1 MPQKNRYITPVRSWN
16 DRLLLILKGMAM
28 GMANKIPGV
37 SGGIVALAAGFYE
50 ELIYS
55 FSRLDGKAIQ
65 LLFKKGFAS
74 FYAHINGRFLLL
86 LFSGVGL
93 SFFSVSLLLD
103 YLLDHYPRHVLG
115 GFFGMILASVYY
127 IWNDLPQYSAKEYI
141 GGILGLLFGLA
152 LLWINPG
159 TENDHWL
166 FVIFC
171 GMVSI
176 TGMTLPGLSGSLLI
190 LILGNYNLLLVDCVN
205 AIFFMLKDVFSGD
218 GFGLDDPERKRLLW
232 VFVYFTAGST
242 LGLILFSK
250 LLEQLIKHY
259 KSITISTL
267 VGFILGSLGAVWP
280 WTAKTTLEESTV
292 GLLFSTPHNRF
303 YFPNLWTVD
312 TLIVGFFILLG
323 SFTVIQLERYGKR
336 QKT

>member
-1 MPQKNRYITPVRSWN
+1 MPQKSKHITPVRNWS
-16 DRLLLILKGMAM
+16 DRLLLVFKGMAM

-55 FSRLDGKAIQ
+55 FSRLDGKALKI
-65 LLFKKGFAS
+65 LFKQGFHP

-103 YLLDHYPRHVLG
+103 FLLDHYPRHVMG
-115 GFFGMILASVYY
+115 SFFGMILTSVFY
-127 IWNDLPQYSAKEYI
+127 IWSDLPKYSSKEYL
-141 GGILGLLFGLA
+141 GGILGLLFGLT
-152 LLWINPG
+152 LLWVNPG
-159 TENDHWL
+159 AENDHWL

-205 AIFFMLKDVFSGD
+205 GIFFMLKDVLTGN
-218 GFGLDDPERKRLLW
+218 GWGLEDPERKRLLG
-232 VFVYFTAGST
+232 VFIYFTIGST
-242 LGLILFSK
+242 MGLILFSK

-280 WTAKTTLEESTV
+280 WTAKTIEQHDK
-292 GLLFSTPHNRF
+292 LLVLLNTPNNQF
-303 YFPNLWTVD
+303 YFPDLFRID
-312 TLIVGFFILLG
+312 TLIVCFFILLG
-323 SFTVIQLERYGKR
+323 SYIVIQLERYGKQ

>member
-1 MPQKNRYITPVRSWN
+1 MLPTQRSWS
-16 DRLLLILKGMAM
+16 DALLLIIKGMAM

-37 SGGIVALAAGFYE
+37 SGGIIALAAGFYE

-55 FSRLDGKAIQ
+55 FSRIDAKAFKI
-65 LLFKKGFAS
+65 LFRQGFFV
-74 FYAHINGRFLLL
+74 FYKHINASFLLL

-103 YLLDHYPRHVLG
+103 YLLRQYPQQVLG
-115 GFFGMILASVYY
+115 AFFGMIITSVYY
-127 IWNDLPQYSAKEYI
+127 IWKDLPQYSNKEYI
-141 GGILGLLFGLA
+141 SGIVGTILGLA

-176 TGMTLPGLSGSLLI
+176 SGMTLPGLSGSLLI

-205 AIFFMLKDVFSGD
+205 AVFFTLQDIFTGQ
-218 GFGLDDPERKRLLW
+218 GWGLDDPERKRLLG
-232 VFVYFTAGST
+232 VFLFFT
-242 LGLILFSK
+242 LGSSIGLVVFSK
-250 LLEQLIKHY
+250 LLERLIKDY

-280 WTAKTTLEESTV
+280 WTTKTIALEKINFTLAT
-292 GLLFSTPHNRF
+292 TAHNTF
-303 YFPNLWTVD
+303 FFPNLASFSTQS
-312 TLIVGFFILLG
+312 TLFFILLG
-323 SFTVIQLERYGKR
+323 IGIVILLEHYGNK

>member
-1 MPQKNRYITPVRSWN
+1 MPQKNNVITPVRNWR
-16 DRLLLILKGMAM
+16 DRLLLVFKGMAM

-37 SGGIVALAAGFYE
+37 SGGIIALAAGFYE

-55 FSRLDGKAIQ
+55 FSRFDAKALQI
-65 LLFKKGFAS
+65 LFKKGFFA
-74 FYAHINGRFLLL
+74 FYQHVNGRFLLL

-103 YLLDHYPRHVLG
+103 YLLEVYPRQVLG
-115 GFFGMILASVYY
+115 TFLGMIVASVYY
-127 IWNDLPQYSAKEYI
+127 IWHDLPKYTPKEYLS
-141 GGILGLLFGLA
+141 GSLGILFGLT

-159 TENDHWL
+159 TENDHGL
-166 FVIFC
+166 FVFFC

-176 TGMTLPGLSGSLLI
+176 SGMTLPGLSGSLLI

-205 AIFFMLKDVFSGD
+205 ALFFTLKDVFSGA
-218 GFGLDDPERKRLLW
+218 GWGLHDPERRRLLG
-232 VFVYFTAGST
+232 VFIYFTLGSSV
-242 LGLILFSK
+242 GLIVFSK

-280 WTAKTTLEESTV
+280 WTEKTIEQDSVFTR
-292 GLLFSTPHNRF
+292 LFTTPHNSF
-303 YFPNLWTVD
+303 YWPNPLNIN
-312 TLIVGFFILLG
+312 TLIVCFFILLG
-323 SFTVIQLERYGKR
+323 IVTVVQLERYGK
-336 QKT
+336 QQAA

>member
-1 MPQKNRYITPVRSWN
+1 MLPTQRSWS
-16 DRLLLILKGMAM
+16 DALLLIIKGMAM

-37 SGGIVALAAGFYE
+37 SGGIIALAAGFYE

-55 FSRLDGKAIQ
+55 FSRIDAKAFKI
-65 LLFKKGFAS
+65 LFRQGFFA
-74 FYAHINGRFLLL
+74 FYKHINASFLLL
-86 LFSGVGL
+86 LFCGVGL

-103 YLLDHYPRHVLG
+103 YLLNQHPQQVLG
-115 GFFGMILASVYY
+115 AFFGMILTSVYY
-127 IWNDLPQYSAKEYI
+127 IWKDLPQYSNKEYI
-141 GGILGLLFGLA
+141 SGIIGTILGVT

-176 TGMTLPGLSGSLLI
+176 SGMTLPGLSGSLLI

-205 AIFFMLKDVFSGD
+205 AVFFTLQDIFTGQ
-218 GFGLDDPERKRLLW
+218 GWGLDDPERKRLLG
-232 VFVYFTAGST
+232 VFIFFTMGSSI
-242 LGLILFSK
+242 GLVIFSK
-250 LLEQLIKHY
+250 LLERLIRDY

-280 WTAKTTLEESTV
+280 WTAKTIAIEKIN
-292 GLLFSTPHNRF
+292 FSLATTAHNTF
-303 YFPNLWTVD
+303 YFPNLASISTQS
-312 TLIVGFFILLG
+312 TLFFILLG
-323 SFTVIQLERYGKR
+323 IGIVILLEHYGNK

>member
-1 MPQKNRYITPVRSWN
+1 MPPENNPYSSGRHWK
-16 DRLLLILKGMAM
+16 DRLLLLIKGMAM

-55 FSRLDGKAIQ
+55 FSRIDGKAIK
-65 LLFKKGFAS
+65 LLFKKGFHP
-74 FYAHINGRFLLL
+74 FFLHINGHFLLF
-86 LFSGVGL
+86 LFCGVGL

-103 YLLDHYPRHVLG
+103 YLLTHYPRQVLG
-115 GFFGMILASVYY
+115 TFFGMIVASVYF
-127 IWNDLPQYSAKEYI
+127 IWNDLPQYKTKEYT
-141 GGILGLLFGLA
+141 GGILGLLFGLT

-159 TENDHWL
+159 NENDHWL

-205 AIFFMLKDVFSGD
+205 GIFFMLQDVFSGN
-218 GFGLDDPERKRLLW
+218 GFGLDDPERRRLLW
-232 VFVYFTAGST
+232 VFLYFTAGST

-250 LLEQLIKHY
+250 LLEHLIKHF
-259 KSITISTL
+259 KSVTISTL

-280 WTAKTTLEESTV
+280 WTAKTMVEDSTST
-292 GLLFSTPHNRF
+292 LLFTTPHNRF
-303 YFPNLWTVD
+303 YFPDPGTID
-312 TLIVGFFILLG
+312 TLFVCFFILLG
-323 SFTVIQLERYGKR
+323 SITVIQLERYGKQ